1 MASQQDDFFK
11 VNGAKELAKE
21 LKELSRGMQ
30 NKILKSPM
38 TKATGEIRKIAKR
51 YAPEDKGIAK
61 KFIKNK
67 TFTAKRGA
75 KGIVGRIGVFET
87 ASIPNGKEGVEI
99 AKYAAVIEHGT
110 DKAGRGKSNTIYA
123 RNYLSDALVA
133 GDPIATQVLIAK
145 TQEKMDAF
153 HAKQAGNYKT

>member
-51 YAPEDKGIAK
+51 YAPVDKGIAK

-75 KGIVGRIGVFET
+75 KGIVGRVGVFVKG
-87 ASIPNGKEGVEI
+87 SDGVGTHP
-99 AKYAAVIEHGT
+99 AKYGAALEHGT
-110 DKAGRGKSNTIYA
+110 EKAGKGNNTIIGA
-123 RNYLSDALVA
+123 RNFLANALQSA
-133 GDPIATQVLIAK
+133 EPMATKALLAK
-145 TQEKMDAF
+145 TQERMDAF